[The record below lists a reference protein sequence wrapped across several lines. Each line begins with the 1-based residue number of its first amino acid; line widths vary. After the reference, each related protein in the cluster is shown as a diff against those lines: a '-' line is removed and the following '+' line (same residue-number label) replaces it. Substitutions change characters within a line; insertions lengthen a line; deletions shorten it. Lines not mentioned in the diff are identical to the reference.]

1 VLFFFFTEKERRP
14 EYCLVK
20 QTASQGCA
28 ARGEEMKH
36 DFSASD

>member
-1 VLFFFFTEKERRP
+1 MSPSFLTLQEIPAEFP
-14 EYCLVK
+14 VK
-20 QTASQGCA
+20 QTAPQGCA